1 MSSTFIAIDF
11 ETANFE
17 RTSACAVSLVR
28 VEDMEIVQKET
39 RLIRPPSP
47 DFYFTYLHGI
57 SWEDVAGEPTFGE
70 AWPDLSKLLDGAEF
84 LAAHNAPFDRGVLD
98 ACCFHA
104 GLSMP
109 DLPFVC
115 TVNLARKMWRI
126 YPTKLPMVCEELGIA
141 LKHHD
146 PASDAEAC
154 AKITIAAMKHGW
166 RGQEG

>member
-109 DLPFVC
+109 DLPFVY